1 MSLASAGGLGYAGSK
16 ARELGGNVGRLSLI
30 VARLAGA
37 AALGLAAPAVA
48 QDVVP
53 STNRPAERAADVIP
67 YTINPGDEIEVYV
80 WGEERLQRTVRVLPD
95 GTMAM
100 PLIGQLIAQGLLPE
114 QLEAAITR
122 RLAGQYRGAVPQVTV
137 SVRNP
142 AGLQFSVVGKV
153 KGPGSFTP
161 GRYVNLLEALSLA
174 GGPAEFANLDNV
186 AIIRKTATGTVTVR
200 ARLSGVFKNGSPGS
214 GADAIPRVLSGDTIV
229 VP

>member
-1 MSLASAGGLGYAGSK
+1 MSIRIGAASALFSMLAT
-16 ARELGGNVGRLSLI
+16 VP
-30 VARLAGA
+30 AGA
-37 AALGLAAPAVA
+37 PVAA
-48 QDVVP
+48 QEVVP
-53 STNRPAERAADVIP
+53 STNRPVERAPDVIP
-67 YTINPGDEIEVYV
+67 YTINAGDEIEVYV

-100 PLIGQLIAQGLLPE
+100 PLVGQLVAQGLLPE
-114 QLEAAITR
+114 QLEAAITK
-122 RLAGQYRGAVPQVTV
+122 RLASQYRGAVPQVTV

-174 GGPAEFANLDNV
+174 GGPAEFASLDNV
-186 AIIRKTATGTVTVR
+186 SIIRKTPSGTTTLR
-200 ARLSGVFKNGSPGS
+200 ARLAGVFRSGTTGS
-214 GADAIPRVLSGDTIV
+214 GADAIPRIQSGDTIV